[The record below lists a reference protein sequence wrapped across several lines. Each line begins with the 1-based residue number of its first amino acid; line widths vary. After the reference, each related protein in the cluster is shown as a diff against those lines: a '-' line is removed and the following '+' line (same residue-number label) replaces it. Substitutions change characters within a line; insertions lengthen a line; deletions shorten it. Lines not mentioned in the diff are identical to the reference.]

1 MPEIVEKHQLAGL
14 DAQDRG
20 FNRVVE
26 LDRTEGTYRA
36 VLRYETVQIAVDGCT
51 TEAEA
56 LRELVRRL
64 HAHGYAQLRSQMS
77 FRGTVYCGSRE
88 PWIEY
93 PDPDRPD
100 GAPGGLVARLL
111 GWFRRRKEN

>member
-1 MPEIVEKHQLAGL
+1 MPDIVEKHQLAGL

-26 LDRTEGTYRA
+26 LDRTGGSYRA
-36 VLRYETVQIAVDGCT
+36 VLRYEAVQVVAEGCP

-56 LRELVRRL
+56 LQALVRQL
-64 HAHGYAQLRSQMS
+64 HGRGYAQLRSQMS
-77 FRGTVYCGSRE
+77 FRGSTYCGSRE

-93 PDPDRPD
+93 PDPERPS
-100 GAPGGLVARLL
+100 GTAHSFLSRLL
-111 GWFRRRKEN
+111 GWFRRRGE

>member
-1 MPEIVEKHQLAGL
+1 MPEIIEKHQLAGL

-26 LDRTEGTYRA
+26 LARMGGTYRA
-36 VLRYETVQIAVDGCT
+36 VLRYETVQVAADGCA

-56 LRELVRRL
+56 LQALVRQL
-64 HAHGYAQLRSQMS
+64 HAQGYAQLRSQMS
-77 FRGTVYCGSRE
+77 FRGSAYCGSRE

-93 PDPDRPD
+93 PDPERPA
-100 GAPGGLVARLL
+100 GNPGGLVARLL
-111 GWFRRRKEN
+111 GWFRRHQER

>member
-26 LDRTEGTYRA
+26 VDRDGGAYRA
-36 VLRYETVQIAVDGCT
+36 VLRYETVQIGVDGCT

-56 LRELVRRL
+56 LLKLVRQL

-77 FRGTVYCGSRE
+77 FRGNAYCGSRE

-93 PDPDRPD
+93 PDPERPD